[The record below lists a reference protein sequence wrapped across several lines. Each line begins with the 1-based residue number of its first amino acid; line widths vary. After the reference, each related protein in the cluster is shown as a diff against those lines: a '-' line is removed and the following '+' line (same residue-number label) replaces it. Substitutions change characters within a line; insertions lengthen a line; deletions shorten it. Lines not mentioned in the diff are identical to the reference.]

1 MSTIIF
7 LLIVVAETVIY
18 TLIFIDMKHRSI
30 RFDKIRYLQLSELG
44 SKFSMSFSSHEVLGN
59 KIMGLDGINKKLLVL
74 EQTDGQ
80 SQSYIIDL
88 DEAKAISV
96 RKIYSSIKAGELKKR
111 RIEAFLKTIQLQF
124 EFGNGKEDIVL
135 PFYESKIDSIYDLP
149 GLERKIKNW
158 QMILS
163 KMTGIK
169 NINSIKEKR
178 ELQMAD

>member
-1 MSTIIF
+1 MSTIII
-7 LLIVVAETVIY
+7 LLIIVAEMVIY
-18 TLIFIDMKHRSI
+18 RLIFIVMKHRSI

-59 KIMGLDGINKKLLVL
+59 KIMGLDGINRKLLVL

-80 SQSYIIDL
+80 SHSCIIDL
-88 DEAKAISV
+88 DQAKAITV
-96 RKIYSSIKAGELKKR
+96 KKIYRSIKAGELKKR
-111 RIEAFLKTIQLQF
+111 RIEEFLKTIQLQF

-135 PFYESKIDSIYDLP
+135 PFYESEIDNIYDLP

-158 QMILS
+158 QLILS
-163 KMTGIK
+163 KMTGTK
-169 NINSIKEKR
+169 NKKLIKEKT